1 MPVKKGILKNSGPLT
16 LPLSADRKSAT
27 DEAVADFLSADICY
41 SKCIAPN
48 NYGEMFGCVCYGRG
62 RRTRTLDLRFW
73 RPLFYQLNY
82 TPVCATSLL

>member
-27 DEAVADFLSADICY
+27 DEAVADFLSADIRY

-48 NYGEMFGCVCYGRG
+48 NYGEMFG
-62 RRTRTLDLRFW
+62 
-73 RPLFYQLNY
+73 
-82 TPVCATSLL
+82 

>member
-27 DEAVADFLSADICY
+27 ASSVADFLSADIRY

-48 NYGEMFGCVCYGRG
+48 NYGEMFDCVCYVLIARICTKAKFC
-62 RRTRTLDLRFW
+62 RLPRFDG
-73 RPLFYQLNY
+73 QKKM
-82 TPVCATSLL
+82 